1 VVAVG
6 SFDGVHLGHQYLL
19 RQALSEAKT
28 LKAPLLVYTFDPPTK
43 VFTRGEGFLMDL
55 QEKVEA
61 LREVGV
67 ELILAVPFN
76 EEFAR
81 RPPEAF
87 LEDLR
92 ALQASRIYVGED
104 FRFGQG
110 RAGGPEALERVAPTR
125 VVPLLSLGGEAVKS
139 SRIRALLREGRVEEA
154 RHLLGRLY
162 GAYGVVVEGDRMGRR
177 LGFPTANL
185 AVHPLKVLPPGVFAV
200 EAEGAF
206 GRYKG
211 VANVGT
217 RPTLGGE
224 ERRLEVRLL
233 GFAGEL
239 YGEEVRVR
247 FLKRLREE
255 RRFPSLEALRAQI
268 AEDVAEARAYF
279 GL

>member
-1 VVAVG
+1 
-6 SFDGVHLGHQYLL
+6 
-19 RQALSEAKT
+19 
-28 LKAPLLVYTFDPPTK
+28 
-43 VFTRGEGFLMDL
+43 M
-55 QEKVEA
+55 
-61 LREVGV
+61 
-67 ELILAVPFN
+67 
-76 EEFAR
+76 
-81 RPPEAF
+81 
-87 LEDLR
+87 
-92 ALQASRIYVGED
+92 
-104 FRFGQG
+104 
-110 RAGGPEALERVAPTR
+110 
-125 VVPLLSLGGEAVKS
+125 
-139 SRIRALLREGRVEEA
+139 
-154 RHLLGRLY
+154 
-162 GAYGVVVEGDRMGRR
+162 VVEGDRMGRR

-224 ERRLEVRLL
+224 ERRLEVHLL

>member
-1 VVAVG
+1 
-6 SFDGVHLGHQYLL
+6 
-19 RQALSEAKT
+19 
-28 LKAPLLVYTFDPPTK
+28 
-43 VFTRGEGFLMDL
+43 M
-55 QEKVEA
+55 
-61 LREVGV
+61 
-67 ELILAVPFN
+67 
-76 EEFAR
+76 
-81 RPPEAF
+81 
-87 LEDLR
+87 
-92 ALQASRIYVGED
+92 
-104 FRFGQG
+104 
-110 RAGGPEALERVAPTR
+110 
-125 VVPLLSLGGEAVKS
+125 KS

-217 RPTLGGE
+217 RPTLGGGKALGGAPFGL
-224 ERRLEVRLL
+224 RRGALR
-233 GFAGEL
+233 GGGAGAL
-239 YGEEVRVR
+239 PQASPGGKALPLPRT
-247 FLKRLREE
+247 
-255 RRFPSLEALRAQI
+255 LRAQI

>member
-1 VVAVG
+1 
-6 SFDGVHLGHQYLL
+6 
-19 RQALSEAKT
+19 
-28 LKAPLLVYTFDPPTK
+28 
-43 VFTRGEGFLMDL
+43 
-55 QEKVEA
+55 
-61 LREVGV
+61 
-67 ELILAVPFN
+67 
-76 EEFAR
+76 
-81 RPPEAF
+81 
-87 LEDLR
+87 
-92 ALQASRIYVGED
+92 
-104 FRFGQG
+104 
-110 RAGGPEALERVAPTR
+110 
-125 VVPLLSLGGEAVKS
+125 
-139 SRIRALLREGRVEEA
+139 
-154 RHLLGRLY
+154 
-162 GAYGVVVEGDRMGRR
+162 MGRR

-217 RPTLGGE
+217 RPTLGE
-224 ERRLEVRLL
+224 ERRLEVHLL